1 MILIKSL
8 LILLVSMQAVLASSA
23 ICKHGPPQ
31 TLGIEIQPKMKP
43 LPFIFEPISVHSSI
57 KNKPVSFKHNNQYSK
72 RMRLLLLSATNDE
85 GLEPTIT
92 LAKKVLNNY
101 GIPFDHHY
109 MVQAGEVIN
118 SLPNL
123 VDALGRSLYY
133 GVVFTTN
140 QLAYEAVDKNF
151 RSALNPEQWTIFRQ
165 YLSQFDLRLVSLY
178 SFPNPSLGV
187 EYIQLNDPGQEF
199 VLSPSRN
206 LVELDTAYPKNIKFS
221 LKGSWAYGA
230 KILDPQKSTPILSYG
245 DSELASA
252 ILHKTMNNTEE
263 MHFFF
268 AQSQFFTS
276 SLTLSSAWIHWL
288 TRGVYQGKRRIML
301 NVHIDDVFLGTGL
314 FSAFDILPDSNIT
327 DRYVYRLNSDDMLNY
342 VYQQQYE
349 LAVLAN
355 NPAFKI
361 ELAFNGNGIWEN
373 GGYGRD
379 SLLDTSIELFEHFFW
394 LTHTYSHGDLNWF
407 NYPMSKLELEAN
419 ILIAQDFV
427 PTTSSN
433 YSPRSIV
440 TPRISG
446 LFNPRALQAMLD
458 VGLQYA
464 TGDNTRPEIV
474 PKNIHHGLY
483 TTRDF
488 NGYDG
493 LFIIPRYATEIY
505 YNVSLPREQEAEY
518 NFIYSAHF
526 GYKSSIDQIL
536 EREASRV
543 TRQLL
548 SYEYAPYMFHQANLR
563 SFEWSDNRE
572 SLITLWVKSVI
583 GELRKFSNLPVLA
596 HKMDDLAPYF
606 LDRMQT
612 DACGVEI
619 WQNYKENL
627 MHSIEVNTQQK
638 CLVSITGLNKQLPY
652 WQLEKYGMDLTQEI
666 RTSGR
671 QNLLYPLQ

>member
-1 MILIKSL
+1 MLLIKSL
-8 LILLVSMQAVLASSA
+8 LIFLFSMQAVLASNT
-23 ICKHGPPQ
+23 ICKHGQPQ

-43 LPFIFEPISVHSSI
+43 LPFIFEPSSL
-57 KNKPVSFKHNNQYSK
+57 NSSMKPIQSNLKLNGQYSK
-72 RMRLLLLSATNDE
+72 RMRILLLSATNDE
-85 GLEPTIT
+85 NFEPTIT
-92 LAKKVLNNY
+92 LAKKVLNNF
-101 GIPFDHHY
+101 GIPFDHHF
-109 MVQAGEVIN
+109 MVKDGEVTKQ
-118 SLPNL
+118 LPQL
-123 VDALGRSLYY
+123 LDIFGRSLYY
-133 GVVFTTN
+133 GVVLTTN
-140 QLAYEAVDKNF
+140 QLAFETVDKNF
-151 RSALNPEQWTIFRQ
+151 RSALSMEQWSSFRQ
-165 YLSQFDLRLVSLY
+165 YLLHFDLRLVSLY
-178 SFPNPSLGV
+178 SFPNPNLGV
-187 EYIQLNDPGQEF
+187 EYTQLSDPGQEF
-199 VLSPSRN
+199 VLYPSRN
-206 LVELDTAYPKNIKFS
+206 LVELDSAYPKDIKFP

-230 KILDPQKSTPILSYG
+230 KILDPQNSIPIISYAG
-245 DSELASA
+245 TDLTSA
-252 ILHKTMNNTEE
+252 IIHTTINKTQE

-288 TRGVYQGKRRIML
+288 TKGVYQGKRRIML

-314 FSAFDILPDSNIT
+314 FPAFDILPDSNIT
-327 DRYVYRLNSDDMLNY
+327 DRYVYRLNSDDMLHY
-342 VYQQQYE
+342 VKQQKNE

-355 NPAFKI
+355 NPDFKI

-379 SLLDTSIELFEHFFW
+379 SLLDTSIDLFDHFFW

-427 PTTSSN
+427 PSTSSN
-433 YSPRSIV
+433 YSPNSIV

-446 LFNPRALQAMLD
+446 LFNPKALQAMLD
-458 VGLQYA
+458 VGLKYA

-483 TTRDF
+483 TTSEF

-493 LFIIPRYATEIY
+493 LFIVPRYATEIY
-505 YNVSLPREQEAEY
+505 YNVSLPIEQEAEY
-518 NFIYSAHF
+518 NFIYSRHF

-563 SFEWSDNRE
+563 SFNWHGQRE

-583 GELRKFSNLPVLA
+583 SELRKFSNLPVLA
-596 HKMDDLAPYF
+596 HKMDDLALYF
-606 LDRMQT
+606 LDRMQSDT
-612 DACGVEI
+612 CGIEI
-619 WQNYKENL
+619 WQNYKENF
-627 MHSIEVNTQQK
+627 MHSIEVSTQQK
-638 CLVSITGLNKQLPY
+638 CLVSITGLKQQLSN
-652 WQLEKYGMDLTQEI
+652 WQLEKYGMDLSQEI

-671 QNLLYPLQ
+671 QILLYPLQ